1 MLAMMKSICTLI
13 SLAMS
18 LSPLP
23 AADLPKAEISNGPL
37 EAKIY
42 LPDAKRGFYQGTRF
56 DWSGVIDSLK
66 FQGHNYYGPWFNKTR
81 PDVHD
86 FIYEGNDIIAGPC
99 SAITGPVDEFAPLG
113 WDDAKP
119 GESFIKIGIGALRK
133 PGDGKYDHYTLYPIA
148 DHGKWNVKR
157 HSDSVEFTQQLSAAG
172 YSYVYR
178 KTVRLVPGK
187 PEMVLE
193 HSLKNRGARAIHT
206 NVYNHNFLTL
216 DEQSP
221 GPGVTIS
228 VPFQIQSTHPP
239 DKKLAEIRS
248 NKILYIDALKDRN
261 TVATPIEGFSDKVS
275 DHIVRIEDT
284 RVGAG
289 MKIQADRP
297 LWRESLWSIRTVL
310 AVEPFIEI
318 TVDPG
323 AEFSW
328 SSTYEYYVLPR

>member
-13 SLAMS
+13 SLAMC
-18 LSPLP
+18 LSPLQ
-23 AADLPKAEISNGPL
+23 AADLPKAEISNGSL
-37 EAKIY
+37 QARIY

-86 FIYEGNDIIAGPC
+86 FVYEGDDIIAGPC

-113 WDDAKP
+113 WDDTKP
-119 GESFIKIGIGALRK
+119 GESFVKIGIGALRK
-133 PGDGKYDHYTLYPIA
+133 PADGKYDHYTLYPIA
-148 DHGKWNVKR
+148 DHGKWNVKKR
-157 HSDSVEFTQQLSAAG
+157 ADSVEFTQQLSAAG

-193 HSLKNRGARAIHT
+193 HSLKNRGTHAIHT

-216 DEQSP
+216 DEQPP

-228 VPFQIQSTHPP
+228 VPFQIQSAHPP
-239 DKKLAEIRS
+239 EEKLAEIRA
-248 NKILYIDALKDRN
+248 NKIVYVEALKDRN
-261 TVATPIEGFSDKVS
+261 VVATPIEGFSDKTS

-289 MKIQADRP
+289 MKMEADRP

-310 AVEPFIEI
+310 AVEPFVEI
-318 TVDPG
+318 TVEPG
-323 AEFSW
+323 AEFTW
-328 SSTYEYYVLPR
+328 KSTYEYYVLPR

>member
-1 MLAMMKSICTLI
+1 MMKSICTLI

-157 HSDSVEFTQQLSAAG
+157 HPDSVEFLA
-172 YSYVYR
+172 
-178 KTVRLVPGK
+178 
-187 PEMVLE
+187 
-193 HSLKNRGARAIHT
+193 
-206 NVYNHNFLTL
+206 
-216 DEQSP
+216 
-221 GPGVTIS
+221 
-228 VPFQIQSTHPP
+228 P
-239 DKKLAEIRS
+239 DP
-248 NKILYIDALKDRN
+248 
-261 TVATPIEGFSDKVS
+261 ATPIAGIRDRPLG
-275 DHIVRIEDT
+275 IVRN
-284 RVGAG
+284 AG
-289 MKIQADRP
+289 HHMHRGPGLGQGVRHRGCIRCDPRGLRREVDADQADRHV
-297 LWRESLWSIRTVL
+297 RELRHRSRNPSHLSRQ
-310 AVEPFIEI
+310 
-318 TVDPG
+318 VDPQLFRLTHSWIRRRCAFG
-323 AEFSW
+323 HRFSDEVGYSPKFELTM
-328 SSTYEYYVLPR
+328 SSRLHCVIDDHLTTLYERHLAPTVELL